1 MLYKNI
7 IKTIGNTPLV
17 YLSRYEVSKEDSS
30 IPRGNIYAKIEGKN
44 PGGSIKDR
52 TALYMIEDAEKEGL
66 LKKGSVIIE
75 PTSGNTGIGLALVA
89 GAKGY
94 KTILVMPDSMSR
106 ERRDLLSG
114 YGAELYLTEG
124 ARGMRGAIEKAES
137 LTRQTPRAF
146 MPGQFTNKANPKAHF
161 ETTGP
166 EIWKDSG
173 GKVDIFV
180 TGVGTGGT
188 ITGAGSFLKKRNPAV
203 KIVAV
208 EPKKSNVLTGGTP
221 GPHGIQG
228 IGAGF
233 IPDILDRSLISE
245 VITVSDEDAFDT
257 AKKLAKREG
266 ILAGISS
273 GAALYAASCL
283 AAKKENKGKNIIVI
297 LPDTGER
304 YLSSGLFVL

>member
-17 YLSRYEVSKEDSS
+17 YLSRYEFSKDEDPISS
-30 IPRGNIYAKIEGKN
+30 GNIYAKIEGKN

-52 TALYMIEDAEKEGL
+52 TALYMIEDAEKKGL
-66 LKKGSVIIE
+66 LKKGSVMIE

-106 ERRDLLSG
+106 ERRDLLSA

-124 ARGMRGAIEKAES
+124 TRGMIGAIEKAEN
-137 LTRQTPRAF
+137 LTSETRGAF
-146 MPGQFTNKANPKAHF
+146 MPGQFTNMANPKAHF

-180 TGVGTGGT
+180 SGVGTGGT
-188 ITGAGSFLKKRNPAV
+188 ITGAGRFLKNKNPAV

-208 EPKKSNVLTGGTP
+208 EPKKSNVLTGGTS
-221 GPHGIQG
+221 GAHGIQG

-233 IPDILDRSLISE
+233 IPDILDRSVINE
-245 VITVSDEDAFDT
+245 VMTVSDEDAFDT
-257 AKKLAKREG
+257 AKKLAKTEG

-273 GAALYAASCL
+273 GAALYAASVL
-283 AAKKENKGKNIIVI
+283 ASKKENKDKNIIVI

-304 YLSSGLFVL
+304 YLSSGLFDL

>member
-75 PTSGNTGIGLALVA
+75 PTSGNTGLGLALVA

-124 ARGMRGAIEKAES
+124 AWE
-137 LTRQTPRAF
+137 
-146 MPGQFTNKANPKAHF
+146 
-161 ETTGP
+161 
-166 EIWKDSG
+166 
-173 GKVDIFV
+173 
-180 TGVGTGGT
+180 
-188 ITGAGSFLKKRNPAV
+188 
-203 KIVAV
+203 
-208 EPKKSNVLTGGTP
+208 
-221 GPHGIQG
+221 
-228 IGAGF
+228 
-233 IPDILDRSLISE
+233 
-245 VITVSDEDAFDT
+245 
-257 AKKLAKREG
+257 
-266 ILAGISS
+266 
-273 GAALYAASCL
+273 
-283 AAKKENKGKNIIVI
+283 
-297 LPDTGER
+297 
-304 YLSSGLFVL
+304 

>member
-17 YLSRYEVSKEDSS
+17 YLSRYEFSKDDGTISS
-30 IPRGNIYAKIEGKN
+30 GNIYAKIEGKN

-52 TALYMIEDAEKEGL
+52 TALYMIEDAEKKGL
-66 LKKGSVIIE
+66 LKKGSVMIE

-106 ERRDLLSG
+106 ERRDLLSA

-124 ARGMRGAIEKAES
+124 TRGMRGAIEKAENLAS
-137 LTRQTPRAF
+137 ETRGAF

-173 GKVDIFV
+173 GKVDILV
-180 TGVGTGGT
+180 SGVGTGGT
-188 ITGAGSFLKKRNPAV
+188 ITGAGRFLKNKNPAV

-208 EPKKSNVLTGGTP
+208 EPKKSNVLTGGTS
-221 GPHGIQG
+221 GAHGIQG

-233 IPDILDRSLISE
+233 IPDILDRSVISE
-245 VITVSDEDAFDT
+245 VMKVSDEDAFDT
-257 AKKLAKREG
+257 AKKLAKTEG

-273 GAALYAASCL
+273 GAALYAASVL
-283 AAKKENKGKNIIVI
+283 ASKKENKDKNIIVI

-304 YLSSGLFVL
+304 YLSSGIFDL

>member
-17 YLSRYEVSKEDSS
+17 YLSRYEFSKDDGTISS
-30 IPRGNIYAKIEGKN
+30 GNIYAKIEGKN

-52 TALYMIEDAEKEGL
+52 TALYMIEDAEKKGL

-106 ERRDLLSG
+106 ERRDLLSA

-124 ARGMRGAIEKAES
+124 TRGMRGAIEKAEN
-137 LTRQTPRAF
+137 LTSETRGAF
-146 MPGQFTNKANPKAHF
+146 MPGQFTNMANPKAHF

-180 TGVGTGGT
+180 SGVGTGGT
-188 ITGAGSFLKKRNPAV
+188 ITGAGRFLKNKNPAV

-208 EPKKSNVLTGGTP
+208 EPKKSNVLTGGTS
-221 GPHGIQG
+221 GAHGIQG

-233 IPDILDRSLISE
+233 IPDILDRSVINE
-245 VITVSDEDAFDT
+245 VMTVSDEDAFDT
-257 AKKLAKREG
+257 AKKLAKTEG

-273 GAALYAASCL
+273 GAALYAASVL
-283 AAKKENKGKNIIVI
+283 ASKKENKDKNIIVI

-304 YLSSGLFVL
+304 YLSSGLFDL

>member
-17 YLSRYEVSKEDSS
+17 YLSRYEFSKDDGTISS
-30 IPRGNIYAKIEGKN
+30 GNIYAKIEGKN

-52 TALYMIEDAEKEGL
+52 TALYMIEDAEKKGL

-106 ERRDLLSG
+106 ERRDLLSA

-124 ARGMRGAIEKAES
+124 TRGMRGAIEKAENLAS
-137 LTRQTPRAF
+137 ETRGAF

-173 GKVDIFV
+173 GKVDILV
-180 TGVGTGGT
+180 SGVGTGGT
-188 ITGAGSFLKKRNPAV
+188 ITGAGRFLKNKNPAV

-208 EPKKSNVLTGGTP
+208 EPKKSNVLTGGTS

-233 IPDILDRSLISE
+233 IPDILDRSVISE
-245 VITVSDEDAFDT
+245 VMKVSDEDAFDT
-257 AKKLAKREG
+257 AKKLAKTEG

-273 GAALYAASCL
+273 GAALYAASVL
-283 AAKKENKGKNIIVI
+283 ASKKENKDKNIIVI

-304 YLSSGLFVL
+304 YLSSGIFDL